1 MTPVI
6 LQAVYGVLFLWA
18 VWCICSRKVNDG
30 ILGRVFYSA
39 IAVAAFAAF
48 FAKHDITI
56 ERSNQMLIIAVAL
69 TGLRHFI
76 MKYINTY
83 RKQRHD

>member
-1 MTPVI
+1 MIPVI
-6 LQAVYGVLFLWA
+6 YQAVYAIIFIWS

-30 ILGRVFYSA
+30 VLGRVFYSA

-48 FAKHDITI
+48 FAKYPITV
-56 ERSNQMLIIAVAL
+56 ERSNQLLIFAVAL

-76 MKYINTY
+76 MKKINSH
-83 RKQRHD
+83 RKPRP